1 MRFTLIISLLLAIL
15 AVVFAL
21 QNPQQ
26 ATVDLFTT
34 TFQGSTAL
42 ILIVTFAIGV
52 LVGILGAIPGWLRNR
67 RKVSSLQK
75 TIAEREDQV
84 RRERETT
91 REETTTRE
99 TTSPSETERRTP
111 PPSESSEGAGSSS
124 TTTTEESE
132 TRSSSSSSSGQSS
145 SSA

>member
-67 RKVSSLQK
+67 RKVNSLQK

-91 REETTTRE
+91 RELAVLMLARVDGKSPVEYAGEDTRE
-99 TTSPSETERRTP
+99 RLREISCRALLEGIETI
-111 PPSESSEGAGSSS
+111 EGYVSL
-124 TTTTEESE
+124 
-132 TRSSSSSSSGQSS
+132 TREV
-145 SSA
+145 SA